1 MADII
6 TVNPDD
12 GLNIEISS
20 GLNKDLK
27 PFNTIFLNEKP
38 AGQLSP
44 DEVRAMAL
52 QWLEAAEAAEQDAMV
67 VAEMTEGLGVDMQTA
82 GAFVASLR
90 KRRSKP

>member
-1 MADII
+1 MADEII
-6 TVNPDD
+6 INPDD

-20 GLNKDLK
+20 GLNKALK

-67 VAEMTEGLGVDMQTA
+67 VAEMTQGLGIDLQTA

-90 KRRSKP
+90 HRRSKP